1 MRGRTHSATLP
12 EQRLEPGDK
21 QMNRGH
27 VFLIDND
34 ASRCER
40 LAAVLEQH
48 CEQLQ
53 KFESAVAFL
62 DRVDYEHLP
71 DAACVLTH
79 LGLAPLNGVELLD
92 VFHADRIALPAVL
105 IASPSELR
113 LAVKAMRYGGTY
125 ILWRPFTESQLIEVM
140 TSMLR
145 EWSVPSGAAP
155 AARGGSGIEERF
167 ATLSRRQRQV
177 LRYVFAGNGNRA
189 IADALGISVKTVE
202 LHRACMMK
210 KMHADSVVALIRMMS
225 DLHRCLERC
234 A

>member
-1 MRGRTHSATLP
+1 MTLP
-12 EQRLEPGDK
+12 GQRLDPGGK

-34 ASRCER
+34 ASRCDS

-48 CEQLQ
+48 CEQLH
-53 KFESAVAFL
+53 KFGNAVAFL
-62 DRVDYEHLP
+62 DGVDYERLP

-79 LGLAPLNGVELLD
+79 LDLTPLSGLELLD
-92 VFHADRIALPAVL
+92 VFRADRITLPSVL
-105 IASPSELR
+105 IASPTELQ

-125 ILWRPFTESQLIEVM
+125 ILWRPFTASQLIEVV
-140 TSMLR
+140 TTLLR
-145 EWSVPSGAAP
+145 EWSAAPVAAP
-155 AARGGSGIEERF
+155 AVHGPSGIEERF

-177 LRYVFAGNGNRA
+177 LRHVFEGNGNRA

-225 DLHRCLERC
+225 DLHRCLEQC